1 MKNILIIGAGKGIG
15 LACAWKLRENNLITV
30 SRHETPELAALNTK
44 FIPLDVVKDSLET
57 LEVPEVLHGLIYC
70 PGSIVLKPFQRLTE
84 DDYRADFEQNF
95 IGAVK
100 VIHKC
105 LSALKK
111 ADGSSIVLF
120 STVAAK
126 LGIPFHTS
134 ISASKSAIEGL
145 AKSLAA
151 EVALQKVRV
160 NAIAP
165 SLTDTSLS
173 AALLSTE
180 QKREAADKSHPL
192 QRVGTPKDI
201 AALATF
207 LMSDES
213 SWMTGRVIGL
223 DGGMGSIKS

>member
-1 MKNILIIGAGKGIG
+1 
-15 LACAWKLRENNLITV
+15 
-30 SRHETPELAALNTK
+30 
-44 FIPLDVVKDSLET
+44 VVKDSLET
-57 LEVPEVLHGLIYC
+57 LEMPEVLYGLIYC
-70 PGSIVLKPFQRLTE
+70 PGSIVLKPLQRFTE

-180 QKREAADKSHPL
+180 QKHEAVDKRHLL

-213 SWMTGRVIGL
+213 SWMTGQVIGL